1 MDWMTKDLALDL
13 LAILIGAATSASNRI
28 KDEPEPENWPPAE
41 VPKTPAAAQ
50 PAAPVD
56 TPPEVT
62 APQPETAPEPEPEV
76 DALLIEA
83 KNILQPISRN
93 GGRDWIKNT
102 LLPQFGAAKLSDVPA
117 DKLPQLIETAKQ
129 KQQEAAQ

>member
-1 MDWMTKDLALDL
+1 MAWMTKGLALDL

-41 VPKTPAAAQ
+41 ETKAPAAVQ
-50 PAAPVD
+50 PAVPAD
-56 TPPEVT
+56 TPPETT
-62 APQPETAPEPEPEV
+62 APHPAPAPEPEVDV

-83 KNILQPISRN
+83 KNLLQPISRN

-117 DKLPQLIETAKQ
+117 DKLPDLIKVAKE
-129 KQQEAAQ
+129 KAAAQ

>member
-1 MDWMTKDLALDL
+1 MTKGLALDL

-28 KDEPEPENWPPAE
+28 KDEPEPEPENWPPAE
-41 VPKTPAAAQ
+41 EPKPPAAVQ
-50 PAAPVD
+50 QAAPAD
-56 TPPEVT
+56 TPPETT
-62 APQPETAPEPEPEV
+62 APQPAPAPEVDV

-83 KNILQPISRN
+83 KNLLQPISRN

-117 DKLPQLIETAKQ
+117 DKLPDLIKVAKEKATAQ
-129 KQQEAAQ
+129 

>member
-1 MDWMTKDLALDL
+1 MAWMTKGLALDL

-28 KDEPEPENWPPAE
+28 KDEPEPENWPPTEAK
-41 VPKTPAAAQ
+41 PPAAVQ
-50 PAAPVD
+50 QAAPAD
-56 TPPEVT
+56 TPPET
-62 APQPETAPEPEPEV
+62 TTPEPAPAPEPEPEVDV

-83 KNILQPISRN
+83 KNLLQPISRN

-117 DKLPQLIETAKQ
+117 DKLPDLIKVAKD
-129 KQQEAAQ
+129 KAAAQ

>member
-1 MDWMTKDLALDL
+1 MAWMTKGLALDL

-41 VPKTPAAAQ
+41 ETKPPAVAEQ
-50 PAAPVD
+50 PAAPAD
-56 TPPEVT
+56 TPPETT
-62 APQPETAPEPEPEV
+62 APQPAPAPEVDV

-83 KNILQPISRN
+83 KNLLQPISRN

-117 DKLPQLIETAKQ
+117 DKLPDLIKVAKE
-129 KQQEAAQ
+129 KAADQ